1 MSIIWDGAEPW
12 AFLPVYLGNCEEL
25 IQIDKKCAF
34 LKTVKRPWKTR
45 ENPVKR
51 PWKTRE
57 NCGFQICKKS
67 VVFVFFLHGLEM
79 NFTIWMTCGQGFHG
93 FFMIIS
99 RSLAVHVMFTI
110 FVNIASLR
118 SHILASS
125 LAAKPELPA
134 MVRDGL
140 VSTVLQQAQERRDR
154 LFFKYLG
161 LHYLV
166 YCSNAIFWIYIYIY
180 KSQDRLRCIREP
192 PADEQSKAEPKK
204 ARLHPS
210 LHWSRLYAVNIYIY
224 ICMYIIAILYPLY
237 VLFCIFTPAL
247 RWERAHCPEQSS
259 ADATGK
265 AGSEEGFWCYN

>member
-1 MSIIWDGAEPW
+1 
-12 AFLPVYLGNCEEL
+12 
-25 IQIDKKCAF
+25 
-34 LKTVKRPWKTR
+34 
-45 ENPVKR
+45 
-51 PWKTRE
+51 
-57 NCGFQICKKS
+57 
-67 VVFVFFLHGLEM
+67 
-79 NFTIWMTCGQGFHG
+79 MTCGQGFHG

-140 VSTVLQQAQERRDR
+140 VSTALQQAQERRDR

-180 KSQDRLRCIREP
+180 I
-192 PADEQSKAEPKK
+192 
-204 ARLHPS
+204 
-210 LHWSRLYAVNIYIY
+210 
-224 ICMYIIAILYPLY
+224 
-237 VLFCIFTPAL
+237 
-247 RWERAHCPEQSS
+247 
-259 ADATGK
+259 
-265 AGSEEGFWCYN
+265 